1 MLKYSKIGNL
11 EKGEHMAKRLFIL
24 SIGLIVLFVL
34 VGLKTAQSRTDDIA
48 RYNEYYNEFGET
60 INSYLIG
67 DKNREDLINFLQDFQ
82 DFLRKANIPEEL
94 KEKQINAIKLYKEGI
109 EQSDGEKITK
119 AAHMSFEVY
128 QELNAK

>member
-1 MLKYSKIGNL
+1 
-11 EKGEHMAKRLFIL
+11 MAKRLFIL

-67 DKNREDLINFLQDFQ
+67 DKNREDLINFLNDFHN
-82 DFLRKANIPEEL
+82 FLREANIPEEL
-94 KEKQINAIKLYKEGI
+94 KEKQISALKLYKEGL
-109 EQSDGEKITK
+109 EQNNAEKITK

-128 QELNAK
+128 RKINAK